1 MSLKGVFV
9 MKKILCLLVL
19 LLSLTATCAAFNPPQ
34 PPRWYWIGSDAHYGA
49 WIDTATARFYIGSK
63 EYGHSN
69 HQCALV
75 WVEWYDADKDD
86 DGHTEWYFE
95 NFEDLCEQVVNGA
108 LDNLI
113 EEEHLDISDETYN
126 RAIEYGRDWLA
137 DTLADFESEC
147 IQDYVSDQKYILD
160 EVWER
165 NGRC

>member
-1 MSLKGVFV
+1 MSRIKDLLAEEQNIDDLKRPLYQELGEMIYVKAKSWDGIRSWF
-9 MKKILCLLVL
+9 
-19 LLSLTATCAAFNPPQ
+19 
-34 PPRWYWIGSDAHYGA
+34 R
-49 WIDTATARFYIGSK
+49 
-63 EYGHSN
+63 SN
-69 HQCALV
+69 A
-75 WVEWYDADKDD
+75 EYDAGKDD

-95 NFEDLCEQVVNGA
+95 NFEDLCEQAVNGA

-147 IQDYVSDQKYILD
+147 IRDYVSDQRYILD
-160 EVWER
+160 EVKER

>member
-1 MSLKGVFV
+1 MSRIKDLLAEEQNIDDLKRPLYQELGEMIYVKAKNWDGIRSWF
-9 MKKILCLLVL
+9 
-19 LLSLTATCAAFNPPQ
+19 
-34 PPRWYWIGSDAHYGA
+34 R
-49 WIDTATARFYIGSK
+49 
-63 EYGHSN
+63 SN
-69 HQCALV
+69 A
-75 WVEWYDADKDD
+75 EYDAGKDD
-86 DGHTEWYFE
+86 EGHTEWYFE

-147 IQDYVSDQKYILD
+147 IQDYVSDQKYVLD
-160 EVWER
+160 EVRER

>member
-1 MSLKGVFV
+1 MSRIKDLLAEEQNIDDLKRPLYQELGEMIYVKAKNWSGLRSWFR
-9 MKKILCLLVL
+9 
-19 LLSLTATCAAFNPPQ
+19 N
-34 PPRWYWIGSDAHYGA
+34 GA
-49 WIDTATARFYIGSK
+49 
-63 EYGHSN
+63 E
-69 HQCALV
+69 
-75 WVEWYDADKDD
+75 YDAGKDD

-95 NFEDLCEQVVNGA
+95 NFEDLCEQAVNAA

-160 EVWER
+160 EVRER